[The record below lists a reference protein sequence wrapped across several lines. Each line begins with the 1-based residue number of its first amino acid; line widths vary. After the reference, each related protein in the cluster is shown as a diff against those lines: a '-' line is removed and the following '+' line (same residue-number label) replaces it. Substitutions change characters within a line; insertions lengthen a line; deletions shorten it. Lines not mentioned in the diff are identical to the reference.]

1 MKNLVKQ
8 WMKTINETMPDDSC
22 VRKPKFKKALLKEES
37 PELPGRPMFAIIHA
51 YADTEEDKWEE
62 GQIPNTGT
70 WWDIEINQ
78 KKNSFSSIEDALEY
92 VCNDQFYKWD
102 KKNWMWDSENQEFIG
117 DFLVDS
123 ESSEADDRDIEQW
136 KQGRKRLWARRISVK
151 LAKRIDTEI
160 EDSDIPREFE
170 RA

>member
-37 PELPGRPMFAIIHA
+37 PELPGRPIFAIVHA
-51 YADTEEDKWEE
+51 YAYTEEDDYNKGVISNGTSWE
-62 GQIPNTGT
+62 
-70 WWDIEINQ
+70 IEINH

-92 VCNDQFYKWD
+92 ICKWNDFKWD
-102 KKNWMWDSENQEFIG
+102 KKTWMWDEYNQEFIG
-117 DFLVDS
+117 DFLVNVNN
-123 ESSEADDRDIEQW
+123 SEANDREIERW
-136 KQGRKRLWARRISVK
+136 KNGEQKLWACRISVK

-160 EDSDIPREFE
+160 EDSDIPSEFD